1 MTGRFLIATLCL
13 AGMSAPA
20 FAALAPRDSWGKAGV
35 SLDQYRAD
43 AVMCG
48 RRGYYLDVSKT
59 SAAQTLVKA
68 SSQIENLMMGGGSNT
83 GLDPIV
89 MAVQGAR
96 PEQQFR
102 AIATLQKTTVET
114 CLSDLGYVR
123 FRLTDAQRDQ
133 LEKLRAGTPER
144 HAYLHSLA
152 SDPKILSTQH
162 L

>member
-1 MTGRFLIATLCL
+1 MTGRFLIAALCL
-13 AGMSAPA
+13 TGISAPA
-20 FAALAPRDSWGKAGV
+20 LAAFAPRDSWGKAGV

-48 RRGYYLDVSKT
+48 RRGYHLDVSGT
-59 SAAQTLVKA
+59 HAAQTLVKA

-102 AIATLQKTTVET
+102 AIATLQKTTVDG
-114 CLSDLGYVR
+114 CLTDLGYVR

-152 SDPKILSTQH
+152 SDAKILSTQH